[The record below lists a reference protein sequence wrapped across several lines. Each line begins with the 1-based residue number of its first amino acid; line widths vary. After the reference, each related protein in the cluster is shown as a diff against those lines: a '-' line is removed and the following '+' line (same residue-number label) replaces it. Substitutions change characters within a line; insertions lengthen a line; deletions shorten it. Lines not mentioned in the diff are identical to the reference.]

1 MSLFLVPR
9 EVSTGQ
15 ETTAVLHRSTEP
27 ITRADGKGSPTLG
40 RGVFMITTVERLN
53 NIAMLVRNCGGAQVK
68 AGDEVANISLNRI
81 LAYVLSLILVG

>member
-9 EVSTGQ
+9 EDSTGQ

-27 ITRADGKGSPTLG
+27 ITRADGKGTPTLD
-40 RGVFMITTVERLN
+40 RRIFMITIFERLN

-68 AGDEVANISLNRI
+68 VGDEVANISL
-81 LAYVLSLILVG
+81 